1 LIKTNGGKNC
11 SFLKQMEKELFCL
24 FQLFVTKNFD
34 PNKQGNLKQTIKT
47 SFVLH
52 ETNKNNYKEL
62 NWMQQPT

>member
-1 LIKTNGGKNC
+1 
-11 SFLKQMEKELFCL
+11 MEKEFFCL